1 MKNIFIKVLLIFT
14 FILCSVVTSFAVDEN
29 TIPKDYG
36 INSVTFDDSG
46 NFFSINSGD
55 SENYS
60 LEVNPKL
67 FIVEDENKA
76 FFDLPNAVLKSSK
89 QNLVIKSDCVNEIIV
104 SQHSANPNIVRVVIH
119 YNPEYNPRNIKLK
132 RVNETFFVTFK
143 NPTISNYYFQEI
155 YNESGVK
162 EQFESTEIQPK
173 IIGMQN
179 IFKEINASFS
189 DNGNQ
194 NSAQNDEQNF
204 ILTNKDLY
212 LQSKYY
218 INDINFKGSMP
229 VIIGLG
235 NYILSKPIYLSSP
248 SRVAYDVYNAVVNPS
263 IRNKEI
269 SFGNN
274 STIKIG
280 QFDKS
285 TARIVLTDNHPERYV
300 PVIYGDMQKLVFF
313 DTKTTPL
320 NLYSTLTD
328 LNAITYEKPDGQ
340 FYSFKMVF
348 SKPLIYGINRTSKSL
363 DLMLYNLNNY
373 YEGAMSSELRDTPFG
388 NFTIKEIKGGGA
400 KLSIPLE
407 KADMANIFL
416 GSDGKTLRIKSKILK
431 PAPQKEEPLELKT
444 PEIVVPLI
452 EKIPGKKYVV
462 IDPGH
467 GGSDVGATRNNVYEK
482 DIVLDMSKR
491 VEKLLTKK
499 GYIVKMTRKDDA
511 TVSLQERVDF
521 SESIQPDVYVSIHV
535 NSSNS
540 DTPTGIETHYY
551 KENSLELAK
560 YVHASMLNNVNA
572 KDRGLFKSKF
582 YVINHTTSPAILVET
597 GFISNPSER
606 AQLVTESRKN
616 ATAKAIAE
624 GIDEYLKK

>member
-1 MKNIFIKVLLIFT
+1 MKNIFIKVLLIFA
-14 FILCSVVTSFAVDEN
+14 FILCCVMPSFAIEEN
-29 TIPKDYG
+29 AALKSYG

-46 NFFSINSGD
+46 NFITINSSD
-55 SENYS
+55 ADEYK
-60 LEVNPKL
+60 LEINPKL
-67 FIVEDENKA
+67 FIVQEENKA

-89 QNLVIKSDCVNEIIV
+89 QNIIVKSDTIKEIIV
-104 SQHSANPNIVRVVIH
+104 SQHSTNPDIVRFVVY
-119 YNPEYNPRNIKLK
+119 YNPEYNPNNIKLK
-132 RVNETFFVTFK
+132 RVNETFFITFK
-143 NPTISNYYFQEI
+143 NPTIANYYFQEI
-155 YNESGVK
+155 YNESGIK
-162 EQFESTEIQPK
+162 ELLEPTEIQPK

-189 DNGNQ
+189 DTENQ
-194 NSAQNDEQNF
+194 AQNDDQNF
-204 ILTNKDLY
+204 ILTNKELY

-218 INDINFKGSMP
+218 INNINFKGTMP
-229 VIIGLG
+229 VITGFG
-235 NYILSKPIYLSSP
+235 NYTLSKPIYLSSP
-248 SRVAYDVYNAVVNPS
+248 SRVAYDVYNAVVNPT

-269 SFGNN
+269 AFGNN
-274 STIKIG
+274 SSIKIG

-328 LNAITYEKPDGQ
+328 LTAITYEKPDGQ

-363 DLMLYNLNNY
+363 DLLLYNLNNY
-373 YEGAMSSELRDTPFG
+373 YEGALSSELRDTPFR
-388 NFTIKEIKGGGA
+388 NFTLKEIKGGGA

-407 KADMANIFL
+407 NGDMTNVFL
-416 GSDGKTLRIKSKILK
+416 GGDGKTLRIKSKIIK

-444 PEIVVPLI
+444 PKIVIPLI
-452 EKIPGKKYVV
+452 EKISGKKYVV

-499 GYIVKMTRKDDA
+499 GYIVKMTRKDDT

-551 KENSLELAK
+551 KDNSLELAK
-560 YVHASMLNNVNA
+560 YVHAAMLNNVNA

>member
-1 MKNIFIKVLLIFT
+1 MKNIFIKVLLIFA
-14 FILCSVVTSFAVDEN
+14 FILCCVMPSFAIEEN
-29 TIPKDYG
+29 TALKSYG

-46 NFFSINSGD
+46 NFITINSSD
-55 SENYS
+55 TDEYK
-60 LEVNPKL
+60 LEINPKL
-67 FIVEDENKA
+67 FIVQEENKV
-76 FFDLPNAVLKSSK
+76 FFDLPDAVLKSSK
-89 QNLVIKSDCVNEIIV
+89 QNIIVKSGTIKEIVV
-104 SQHSANPNIVRVVIH
+104 SQHSTNPDIVRFVIY
-119 YNPEYNPRNIKLK
+119 YNPEYNPSNIKLK
-132 RVNETFFVTFK
+132 RVNETFFITFK
-143 NPTISNYYFQEI
+143 NPTIANYYFQEI

-162 EQFESTEIQPK
+162 ELLEPTEIQPK

-189 DNGNQ
+189 DTENQ
-194 NSAQNDEQNF
+194 TQNDDQNF
-204 ILTNKDLY
+204 ILTNKELY

-218 INDINFKGSMP
+218 INNINFKGSMP
-229 VIIGLG
+229 VITGLG
-235 NYILSKPIYLSSP
+235 NYTLSKPIYLSSP
-248 SRVAYDVYNAVVNPS
+248 SRVAYDVYNTVVSPS

-274 STIKIG
+274 SSIKIG

-285 TARIVLTDNHPERYV
+285 TARIVLTDSHPERYV

-320 NLYSTLTD
+320 NLYTTLTD
-328 LNAITYEKPDGQ
+328 LTAITYEKPDGQ

-373 YEGAMSSELRDTPFG
+373 YEGALSSELRDTPFG
-388 NFTIKEIKGGGA
+388 NFTLKEIKGGGA

-407 KADMANIFL
+407 NGDMTNVFL
-416 GSDGKTLRIKSKILK
+416 GGDGKTLRIKSKILK

-444 PEIVVPLI
+444 PEIVIPLI
-452 EKIPGKKYVV
+452 EKIPGKKYIV

-467 GGSDVGATRNNVYEK
+467 GGTDVGATRNNIYEK

-521 SESIQPDVYVSIHV
+521 SESIQPDVYVSVHV

-551 KENSLELAK
+551 KDNSLELAK
-560 YVHASMLNNVNA
+560 YVHAAMLNNVNA

>member
-1 MKNIFIKVLLIFT
+1 MKNIFIKVLLIFA
-14 FILCSVVTSFAVDEN
+14 FILCCVMPSFAIEEN
-29 TIPKDYG
+29 AALKSYG

-46 NFFSINSGD
+46 NFITINSSD
-55 SENYS
+55 ADEYK
-60 LEVNPKL
+60 LEINPKL
-67 FIVEDENKA
+67 FIVQEENKA
-76 FFDLPNAVLKSSK
+76 FFDLPYAVLKSSK
-89 QNLVIKSDCVNEIIV
+89 QNIIVKSDTIKEIIV
-104 SQHSANPNIVRVVIH
+104 SQHSTNPDIVRFVVY
-119 YNPEYNPRNIKLK
+119 YNPEYNPNNIKLK
-132 RVNETFFVTFK
+132 RVNETFFITFK
-143 NPTISNYYFQEI
+143 NPTIANYYFQEI

-162 EQFESTEIQPK
+162 GLLEPTEIQPK

-189 DNGNQ
+189 DTENQ
-194 NSAQNDEQNF
+194 AQNDDQNF
-204 ILTNKDLY
+204 ILTNKELY

-218 INDINFKGSMP
+218 INNITFKGTMP
-229 VIIGLG
+229 VITGFG
-235 NYILSKPIYLSSP
+235 NYTLSKPIYLSSP
-248 SRVAYDVYNAVVNPS
+248 SRVAYDVYNAVVNPT

-269 SFGNN
+269 AFGNN
-274 STIKIG
+274 SSIKIG

-328 LNAITYEKPDGQ
+328 LTAITYEKPDGQ

-363 DLMLYNLNNY
+363 DLLLYNLNNY
-373 YEGAMSSELRDTPFG
+373 YEGALSSELRDTPFR
-388 NFTIKEIKGGGA
+388 NFTLKEIKGGGA

-407 KADMANIFL
+407 NGDMTNVFL
-416 GSDGKTLRIKSKILK
+416 GGDGKTLRIKSKIIK

-444 PEIVVPLI
+444 PKIVIPLI
-452 EKIPGKKYVV
+452 EKISGKKYVV

-499 GYIVKMTRKDDA
+499 GYIVKMTRKDDT

-551 KENSLELAK
+551 KDNSLELAK
-560 YVHASMLNNVNA
+560 YVHAAMLNNVNA

>member
-1 MKNIFIKVLLIFT
+1 MILI
-14 FILCSVVTSFAVDEN
+14 L
-29 TIPKDYG
+29 
-36 INSVTFDDSG
+36 
-46 NFFSINSGD
+46 
-55 SENYS
+55 
-60 LEVNPKL
+60 
-67 FIVEDENKA
+67 
-76 FFDLPNAVLKSSK
+76 
-89 QNLVIKSDCVNEIIV
+89 
-104 SQHSANPNIVRVVIH
+104 
-119 YNPEYNPRNIKLK
+119 
-132 RVNETFFVTFK
+132 
-143 NPTISNYYFQEI
+143 
-155 YNESGVK
+155 
-162 EQFESTEIQPK
+162 
-173 IIGMQN
+173 
-179 IFKEINASFS
+179 
-189 DNGNQ
+189 
-194 NSAQNDEQNF
+194 
-204 ILTNKDLY
+204 
-212 LQSKYY
+212 
-218 INDINFKGSMP
+218 

-248 SRVAYDVYNAVVNPS
+248 SRVAYDVYNAVVNPT

-285 TARIVLTDNHPERYV
+285 TARIVLTDNHPERFL
-300 PVIYGDMQKLVFF
+300 PVVYGDMQKLVFF

-328 LNAITYEKPDGQ
+328 LTAITYEKPDGQ

-348 SKPLIYGINRTSKSL
+348 SKPLIYGINRT
-363 DLMLYNLNNY
+363 NLNNY

-540 DTPTGIETHYY
+540 DAPTGIETHYY
-551 KENSLELAK
+551 KDNSLELAK

-606 AQLVTESRKN
+606 AQLVAESRKN